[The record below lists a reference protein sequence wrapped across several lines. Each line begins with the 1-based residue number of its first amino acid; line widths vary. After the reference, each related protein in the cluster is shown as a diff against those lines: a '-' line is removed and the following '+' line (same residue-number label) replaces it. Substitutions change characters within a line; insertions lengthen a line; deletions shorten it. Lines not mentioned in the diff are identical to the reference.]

1 MAKMLKVRGVYMGA
15 YCTIFYF
22 SVFKKYIWIFHNF
35 KTEYP
40 PVLVHLLTYPYKKF

>member
-40 PVLVHLLTYPYKKF
+40 PVLVYLLTYPYKKL